1 MTFPP
6 DDPWGT
12 PAPPPTGGP
21 SFPPTGGPSFPPT
34 GGPSFPPTG
43 VPPVPQIPPQIP
55 PGPPPVASGPVIVRI
70 AEIEITSSAIRT
82 PVGDFPLAG
91 SRWQVNELWVTQRRT
106 PLWAKIAG
114 FGLAVCTL
122 GLSLLLLLIK
132 ESPPQGTVTVT
143 LTSGPQQYVA
153 RIPVDHEDEV
163 VTINQQINYVRSLAA
178 L

>member
-12 PAPPPTGGP
+12 TPSTPPGPGP
-21 SFPPTGGPSFPPT
+21 SPFPPAVPSQ
-34 GGPSFPPTG
+34 
-43 VPPVPQIPPQIP
+43 VPA
-55 PGPPPVASGPVIVRI
+55 GPPPVASGPVIVRI
-70 AEIEITSSAIRT
+70 AEIEVTSTAIRT

-91 SRWQVNELWVTQRRT
+91 SRWQVNEFWVSQRRT
-106 PLWAKIAG
+106 PIWAKILG
-114 FGLAVCTL
+114 FALAICSV

-132 ESPPQGTVTVT
+132 ESAPQGTVTVT

-153 RIPVDHEDEV
+153 RIPVDREDDV
-163 VTINQQINYVRSLAA
+163 VTINQQVNYVRSLAA

>member
-12 PAPPPTGGP
+12 PAPAPGVPTPSPAGIPPV
-21 SFPPTGGPSFPPT
+21 PPQ
-34 GGPSFPPTG
+34 
-43 VPPVPQIPPQIP
+43 VPPVPPVTSQVPPVPSQVP
-55 PGPPPVASGPVIVRI
+55 GGPPPVASGPVIVRI
-70 AEIEITSSAIRT
+70 AEIEITSSTIRT

-91 SRWQVNELWVTQRRT
+91 SRWQVNEFWVTQRRT

-114 FGLAVCTL
+114 FGLAVCTF

-153 RIPVDHEDEV
+153 RIPVDHEDDV
-163 VTINQQINYVRSLAA
+163 VTINQQVNYVRSLAA